1 MAEKVCKLAVVGIGT
16 VGGEVVKGII
26 RDADMIAEKTG
37 VRLVVS
43 HVVDKN
49 EKRAA
54 ELGLQSLLRPSLET
68 AVADPEVQIVV
79 ELVGGTT
86 FAKTVIETATKAGK
100 AVVTANKALLALH
113 GPELLALARKHGTSI
128 SFEASCEGGVP
139 IIRALTDGVVTNRID
154 ALYGIVNGT
163 CNYILTAMTKKG
175 KSYDEALSEAKL
187 AGLAEAD
194 PSLDVRGI
202 DSAHKLTILAS
213 LAFGRRVDF
222 SSIQAEGIDALDV
235 KDVMF
240 GKELGYI
247 IKLLAFAERTSQGIS
262 LKVRPSFIAEKHPLA
277 WVSGSFNAVS
287 VYGHTSGHTMYYGR
301 GAGGNPT
308 SSAVLSDIIS
318 SALGTAKILFDSL
331 RIFQD
336 LTEKADI
343 ADPNDTVSRFYI
355 RAVVL
360 DKPGVFAKIG
370 AILGKYEIS
379 ISSVL
384 QKEPSEDEK
393 DALAVPVVITT
404 HQALEG
410 NVRKAVHEIDN
421 LPESA
426 GKSVLISIMDEYEE
440 YA

>member
-1 MAEKVCKLAVVGIGT
+1 MADRICKVAIVGIGT
-16 VGGEVVKGII
+16 VGGEVARGII
-26 RDADMIAEKTG
+26 RDADLIAEKTG
-37 VRLVVS
+37 IRLVLS

-49 EKRAA
+49 GARAA
-54 ELGLQSLLRPSLET
+54 ELGLENLLCPSVD
-68 AVADPEVQIVV
+68 AVIADSEVQVVV

-86 FAKTVIETATKAGK
+86 FARTVIEKALKAGK
-100 AVVTANKALLALH
+100 SVVTANKALLATH
-113 GPELLALARKHGTSI
+113 GHELLSLAREHGTSI

-139 IIRALTDGVVTNRID
+139 IIRALTDGLITNRID

-163 CNYILTAMTKKG
+163 CNYILTAMTKRG
-175 KSYDEALSEAKL
+175 KSYKEALSEAKA

-213 LAFGRRVDF
+213 LAFGRRIDF
-222 SSIQAEGIDALDV
+222 SSIHTEGIDSLDV

-247 IKLLAFAERTSQGIS
+247 IKLLACAERTPEGIS

-308 SSAVLSDIIS
+308 SSAVLADIVS

-331 RIFQD
+331 RIFPDVAQKV
-336 LTEKADI
+336 EVV
-343 ADPNDTVSRFYI
+343 DPNETKSRFYI
-355 RAVVL
+355 RAIVL

-370 AILGKYEIS
+370 AVLARHSIS

-384 QKEPSEDEK
+384 QKEPTDDEK

-404 HQALEG
+404 HQAIEG
-410 NVRKAVHEIDN
+410 SVRQAVQEIDS
-421 LPESA
+421 LPEAS